1 MIPDNLGNESIIY
14 SNKHQQ
20 IISILSYVKVSAISL
35 RTLFTL
41 SSRLYVTRIKK
52 NICHDILSN
61 SGKLS
66 DI

>member
-20 IISILSYVKVSAISL
+20 IISILSYVKVNAISL

-52 NICHDILSN
+52 NKRIMAQYSVEFWKI
-61 SGKLS
+61 K
-66 DI
+66 

>member
-20 IISILSYVKVSAISL
+20 IISILSYVKVNAISL

-52 NICHDILSN
+52 KHMSRYSVEFWKI
-61 SGKLS
+61 K
-66 DI
+66 

>member
-20 IISILSYVKVSAISL
+20 IISILSYAKVSALSL
-35 RTLFTL
+35 RTLLTL

-52 NICHDILSN
+52 KHLMAQYSVEFWKI
-61 SGKLS
+61 K
-66 DI
+66 